1 MPSVTQFIWQYAYE
15 EILYVKKVIINER
28 QRRLLFPGSP
38 LKFCGEGRM
47 PALLCYITE
56 NSSGE
61 RRMVTLLFFITE
73 DDFMTE
79 DAFRK
84 IGEVLTSKISQNL
97 P

>member
-28 QRRLLFPGSP
+28 QRRLLSQGSP
-38 LKFCGEGRM
+38 SFFCGEGRM
-47 PALLCYITE
+47 PALL
-56 NSSGE
+56 
-61 RRMVTLLFFITE
+61 FFITE
-73 DDFMTE
+73 DDFITE